1 MVISMAA
8 RQRETRHELED
19 GVVIAWDSS
28 EPDEELR
35 QKLIEIANR
44 QIGGIAV
51 SMGEAAESTQ
61 DPPVSPSRKRR
72 KSSRRRRLA
81 A

>member
-1 MVISMAA
+1 MAA
-8 RQRETRHELED
+8 RQRETRHELDD

-28 EPDEELR
+28 EPDEDLR
-35 QKLIEIANR
+35 QKLIEIASQ
-44 QIGGIAV
+44 QIGGIV
-51 SMGEAAESTQ
+51 VDMGEAVGPTQ
-61 DPPVSPSRKRR
+61 DAPVPSSPKRR

>member
-1 MVISMAA
+1 MAA
-8 RQRETRHELED
+8 RQRETRHELDD

-35 QKLIEIANR
+35 KKLIEIASQ
-44 QIGGIAV
+44 QIGGIV
-51 SMGEAAESTQ
+51 VGMGEAAGPTT
-61 DPPVSPSRKRR
+61 DPPVAPPPKRR
-72 KSSRRRRLA
+72 KSARRRRLA